1 MGHRLTLTADD
12 GHSLG
17 AYRADASGAARGG
30 IVVLQEIFGVNT
42 HIREVCDGFAAD
54 GFTCIAPALYDRSS
68 RKDCDLGYNAD
79 TMAIGRALREEFSWD
94 DSVKDVAAAVEVLAG
109 EGLAVGAVGYCWGGT
124 ISFLA
129 GTRLDVSAA
138 VVYYGGQI
146 IPYKDEKARCP
157 MLMHF
162 GEHDAGIPLSDVER
176 DPGRA
181 ARGRRSTSTTPA
193 TASTA
198 TTAGATTQR
207 RRRSRGS
214 ARSSSSARTWG
225 EPGPFR
231 HRRRRRRG
239 RGAPRPRHERRT
251 HSG

>member
-1 MGHRLTLTADD
+1 MGHRLTLTAGD

-68 RKDCDLGYNAD
+68 QKDCDLGYTPD

-94 DSVKDVAAAVEVLAG
+94 DSVKDVAAAVAVLAG
-109 EGLAVGAVGYCWGGT
+109 EGLKVGTVGYCWGGT

-129 GTRLDVSAA
+129 GTRLDVDAA

-146 IPYKDEKARCP
+146 VPYKDEKARCP

-162 GEHDAGIPLSDVER
+162 GEHDTGIPLSDVDEIK
-176 DPGRA
+176 A
-181 ARGRRSTSTTPA
+181 AQPEA
-193 TASTA
+193 AVHVYD
-198 TTAGATTQR
+198 AGHGFNCDH
-207 RRRSRGS
+207 RGS
-214 ARSSSSARTWG
+214 YDAAAATLARQRTL
-225 EPGPFR
+225 EFFN
-231 HRRRRRRG
+231 
-239 RGAPRPRHERRT
+239 ANLT
-251 HSG
+251 

>member
-68 RKDCDLGYNAD
+68 RKDCDLGYTAD

-109 EGLAVGAVGYCWGGT
+109 EGLAVGTVGYCWGGT

-146 IPYKDEKARCP
+146 VPYKDEKARCP

-162 GEHDAGIPLSDVER
+162 GEHDAGIPLSDVEQIR
-176 DPGRA
+176 SAQPEA
-181 ARGRRSTSTTPA
+181 AIHVYD
-193 TASTA
+193 
-198 TTAGATTQR
+198 AGHGFNCDH
-207 RRRSRGS
+207 RGS
-214 ARSSSSARTWG
+214 YDEAAASLARQRTLDL
-225 EPGPFR
+225 FN
-231 HRRRRRRG
+231 
-239 RGAPRPRHERRT
+239 T
-251 HSG
+251 HLA

>member
-1 MGHRLTLTADD
+1 MGQRLTLTAGD

-17 AYRADASGAARGG
+17 AYRADASGTARGG

-68 RKDCDLGYNAD
+68 QKDCDLGYTAD

-94 DSVKDVAAAVEVLAG
+94 DSVKDVAAAVAVLAR
-109 EGLAVGAVGYCWGGT
+109 EGLKVGTVGFCWGGT

-146 IPYKDEKARCP
+146 VPYKEEKARCP

-162 GEHDAGIPLSDVER
+162 GEHDAGIPLSDV
-176 DPGRA
+176 DQIKA
-181 ARGRRSTSTTPA
+181 AHPDA
-193 TASTA
+193 VVHIYD
-198 TTAGATTQR
+198 AGHGFNCDH
-207 RRRSRGS
+207 RGS
-214 ARSSSSARTWG
+214 YDEAASKLARQRTIELFG
-225 EPGPFR
+225 
-231 HRRRRRRG
+231 
-239 RGAPRPRHERRT
+239 T
-251 HSG
+251 HLG

>member
-1 MGHRLTLTADD
+1 MGQRLTLTAGD

-17 AYRADASGAARGG
+17 AYRADASGTARGG

-68 RKDCDLGYNAD
+68 QKDCDLGYTAD

-94 DSVKDVAAAVEVLAG
+94 DSVKDVAAAVAVLAR
-109 EGLAVGAVGYCWGGT
+109 EGLKVGTVGFCWGGT

-146 IPYKDEKARCP
+146 VPYKEEKARCP
-157 MLMHF
+157 HAHALRRARRGNPALGCRPDQGRTSGRCRPHLRRRPRLQLRPPRELRRS
-162 GEHDAGIPLSDVER
+162 GVEAREAAHDRALRHAPGVTPALFITGTAGGTV
-176 DPGRA
+176 A
-181 ARGRRSTSTTPA
+181 ALRGRKP
-193 TASTA
+193 
-198 TTAGATTQR
+198 
-207 RRRSRGS
+207 
-214 ARSSSSARTWG
+214 
-225 EPGPFR
+225 
-231 HRRRRRRG
+231 
-239 RGAPRPRHERRT
+239 
-251 HSG
+251 